1 MKRLSTFLVITAL
14 ALNCYSQVE
23 FEKGYYIDNSDQR
36 VECLIKNVDWQN
48 NPWEF
53 EYKLTENSGI
63 NTTSIMQVKEF
74 EIYNVSKY
82 IRSFVKIDRSSV
94 DLSRI
99 SKEKNPVFQE
109 EELFLK
115 VLVEGKA
122 SLYRFLDKG
131 LERFFFKMND
141 SVITQ
146 LVYKT
151 YLVNETQ
158 RAENNHFRQ
167 QLFVE
172 LNRPEIPA
180 KYFQSLDYKP
190 NDLVRLFVLYNE
202 LANSNYT
209 NFQEKIKRDLFNLTL
224 RPGVKFSSLS
234 VQNRNDD
241 SRSADYGNK
250 SGFRFGIEAE
260 VIMPFNKSKWA
271 IIIEPTYQYFNSEVE
286 SPDYDVYVDYK
297 SVELPIGIRHY
308 FYLNPNSKIS
318 VDGSIIF
325 DYPQNSKLRANYAE
339 EFEINSALNMT
350 FGIGYKLK
358 DIYSLELRYQTPREV
373 MNGFVFWNSE
383 YKSLS
388 LIFGVSI
395 F

>member
-1 MKRLSTFLVITAL
+1 
-14 ALNCYSQVE
+14 
-23 FEKGYYIDNSDQR
+23 
-36 VECLIKNVDWQN
+36 
-48 NPWEF
+48 
-53 EYKLTENSGI
+53 
-63 NTTSIMQVKEF
+63 
-74 EIYNVSKY
+74 
-82 IRSFVKIDRSSV
+82 
-94 DLSRI
+94 
-99 SKEKNPVFQE
+99 
-109 EELFLK
+109 
-115 VLVEGKA
+115 
-122 SLYRFLDKG
+122 
-131 LERFFFKMND
+131 
-141 SVITQ
+141 
-146 LVYKT
+146 
-151 YLVNETQ
+151 
-158 RAENNHFRQ
+158 
-167 QLFVE
+167 
-172 LNRPEIPA
+172 
-180 KYFQSLDYKP
+180 
-190 NDLVRLFVLYNE
+190 
-202 LANSNYT
+202 
-209 NFQEKIKRDLFNLTL
+209 
-224 RPGVKFSSLS
+224 
-234 VQNRNDD
+234 
-241 SRSADYGNK
+241 
-250 SGFRFGIEAE
+250 
-260 VIMPFNKSKWA
+260 MPFNKSKWA